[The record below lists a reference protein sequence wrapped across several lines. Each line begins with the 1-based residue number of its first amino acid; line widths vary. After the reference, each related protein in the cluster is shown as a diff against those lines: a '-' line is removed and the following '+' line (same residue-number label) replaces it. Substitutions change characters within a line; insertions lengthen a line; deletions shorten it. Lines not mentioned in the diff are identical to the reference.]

1 MGIVLNISKYQGEKM
16 LQESF
21 SKLKVSKE
29 ATNIHSIKLF
39 QAKALF

>member
-1 MGIVLNISKYQGEKM
+1 MSIVLNISKYQGKKM

-29 ATNIHSIKLF
+29 AKDIHGFKLF